1 MVLSGDFRFMGA
13 EKRNGFKDPSQVFY
27 VLGLGQGLD
36 SLRIY
41 IDAEQYGRYSSIEP
55 YSEVSAEL
63 DYNPVSGRVNLI
75 SIL

>member
-1 MVLSGDFRFMGA
+1 MVLSGDFKFMGVD
-13 EKRNGFKDPSQVFY
+13 KRSGFKDPSKVFY

-36 SLRIY
+36 ALRIY

-55 YSEVSAEL
+55 YSDVSAEL

-75 SIL
+75 NLV

>member
-1 MVLSGDFRFMGA
+1 MVLQGDFRFMGA
-13 EKRNGFKDPSQVFY
+13 EKRAGFKDPSQVFY

-75 SIL
+75 NIL

>member
-13 EKRNGFKDPSQVFY
+13 EKRSGFKDPSQVFY